1 MANKESTAVN
11 ALIDLAQAK
20 PVSGKG
26 SPGDDLFRAPKQPQ
40 PPAPLP
46 RLRAPGGTSQL
57 QLRDVP
63 ASKVRMMNAPTNG
76 GAIPS
81 ISTRARAEQP
91 MPPAPTTRPSGTPTP
106 TITAT
111 RQAAVPPRPSAPP
124 PRPSTVPPPRPSTV
138 PPPVA
143 ARPSRPS
150 TVPPP
155 VAARPSRPST
165 VPPVAA
171 RPSRPSTVPPPTP
184 APVVAAKPV
193 VRVTAQPIPKPVA
206 QPPSRPNEGARVDAI
221 ASGANPFAAMPT
233 FTPPRALALD
243 MTGDVVT
250 AESWFE
256 ASRAVEKFEEE
267 TFVGT
272 APVVRLERRRKL
284 VVLKIVATSVV
295 FVVIGVVIGAYIA
308 FHGEPDARA
317 TTIAKAQTAP
327 KTIVQQLPAQPVA
340 AAPVEVAPAPKL
352 ADVRIDSAPAG
363 ATVMLVDNG
372 KQSFLGTTP
381 IATSLDPSRSYDV
394 VFTLDGRPSKTTHF
408 DPSASQ
414 HLEVAF
420 DKAVVAPAPTPAPVA
435 VVPKPAPTPAPV
447 AAAPKPAPTPAP
459 APVQHHVAARAPA
472 AQIADPGFDAP
483 PSGGNGTLMVS
494 TKPPCDIMIDGQ
506 STGLHTPQRAIP
518 LSAGAHKITFVN
530 AAEHINK
537 TVSVSVSADHTTKLI
552 KDLLN

>member
-81 ISTRARAEQP
+81 ISARARAEQP
-91 MPPAPTTRPSGTPTP
+91 MPPAPATRPSGTPTP

-111 RQAAVPPRPSAPP
+111 KQAAVPPPK
-124 PRPSTVPPPRPSTV
+124 PRASVPPPRPSTV
-138 PPPVA
+138 PPPV
-143 ARPSRPS
+143 
-150 TVPPP
+150 T
-155 VAARPSRPST
+155 
-165 VPPVAA
+165 A

-184 APVVAAKPV
+184 APVAAPAAKPV

-233 FTPPRALALD
+233 FTPPRPLALD

-317 TTIAKAQTAP
+317 SATTIAKSP

-340 AAPVEVAPAPKL
+340 AAPVEVAPVPKL

-420 DKAVVAPAPTPAPVA
+420 DKAVVAPAP
-435 VVPKPAPTPAPV
+435 APTPAAV
-447 AAAPKPAPTPAP
+447 AVAPKPAPTPAAVAVAPKPAPTPSP
-459 APVQHHVAARAPA
+459 APVQHHVAARAPV
-472 AQIADPGFDAP
+472 AQIADPGFDAA

>member
-1 MANKESTAVN
+1 MN

-91 MPPAPTTRPSGTPTP
+91 MPPAPATRPSGTPTP

-138 PPPVA
+138 P
-143 ARPSRPS
+143 
-150 TVPPP
+150 
-155 VAARPSRPST
+155 
-165 VPPVAA
+165 PPVAA

-408 DPSASQ
+408 DPGASQ

-420 DKAVVAPAPTPAPVA
+420 DKAVVAAAPAPTPAPVA

-447 AAAPKPAPTPAP
+447 AVAPKPTPTPAP
-459 APVQHHVAARAPA
+459 AQHHVAARAPA